1 MISPV
6 SLSCALPLEDMMVT
20 IFRRVV
26 MRLVLTQALQED
38 QMVTAISSKQE
49 TSTVLPLALTGRPML
64 TLVIIIA

>member
-6 SLSCALPLEDMMVT
+6 SLSCALQLEDTMVS
-20 IFRRVV
+20 ILVGVV
-26 MRLVLTQALQED
+26 VSTLITQALQED

>member
-6 SLSCALPLEDMMVT
+6 SLSCALPLEDMMVP
-20 IFRRVV
+20 IFKRVV
-26 MRLVLTQALQED
+26 ITLVLTQALQED